1 MARLPWCE
9 VPLHAETTPLSLK
22 LSRLNREGFLTINSQ
37 PRVNGARSDDPVH
50 GWGGPGGYCY
60 QKAYIEVSCSQCRL
74 SRALFCSTQTQSI
87 ARPSGPLGSTFSTPF
102 W

>member
-1 MARLPWCE
+1 LVQVFAGYIEGKVARLPWCE

-60 QKAYIEVSCSQCRL
+60 QKAYIEVSSSECC
-74 SRALFCSTQTQSI
+74 
-87 ARPSGPLGSTFSTPF
+87 
-102 W
+102 